1 MAARA
6 NAAAESAAGHKA
18 ISRVGRYMRMGNKID
33 GASFGGHQLGKGSY
47 GVVYA
52 AWDSTEHRLVAIKEQ
67 PVRSP
72 DAMTEMCIM
81 QMVGQHGRL
90 VELWDVL
97 VIEDKL
103 VLVLEY
109 LPCSLADTWKRAG
122 GFLDWD
128 LCYNYGRQVLEAVD
142 FLHAQS
148 VVHRDISLNNILV
161 DGRNNAVK
169 LADFGMAASAD
180 TFHLDR
186 TVTALNYRAPE
197 AILSATLPRGQTP
210 LDMWSLATVWAVLWS
225 ASNVFQGRS
234 LPDVFR
240 RHAHVLG
247 GTPVREW
254 PECREASKWGDM
266 EGALLAEFPHSGP
279 RDFFLSSDVR
289 RPLHSHEQ
297 IMDLLC
303 KVLKWHPC
311 KRLSACDALGHPAW
325 KHVPQSAEPP
335 SQESV
340 PVIELLCK
348 CRGHCGLSR
357 CNRNKARIH
366 HLKKTNKEVLD
377 EYICQ
382 NRRNPMDPRGR
393 CHFCQ
398 EADVPWRTSAA
409 SKKPTPPVS
418 QTKASD
424 EQKRKQEAKVKGRVQ
439 SKASQNERRRDSK
452 KRRR

>member
-1 MAARA
+1 MAARE
-6 NAAAESAAGHKA
+6 NAAAERTAADKA
-18 ISRVGRYMRMGNKID
+18 ISRVGRYQRLGDK
-33 GASFGGHQLGKGSY
+33 GQSQLGRGSY

-72 DAMTEMCIM
+72 DALTEMCIM
-81 QMVGQHGRL
+81 QMVGKHGRL

-103 VLVLEY
+103 VIVLEY
-109 LPCSLADTWKRAG
+109 LPCSLSDMWKRAR

-128 LCYNYGRQVLEAVD
+128 LCYSYGRQVLEAVD
-142 FLHAQS
+142 FLHAQG

-180 TFHLDR
+180 TFIFDR
-186 TVTALNYRAPE
+186 TVTALDYTAPE
-197 AILSATLPRGQTP
+197 TILYATPSQGQTP

-225 ASNVFQGRS
+225 ASNVFHGKS

-240 RHAHVLG
+240 RQAHVLG
-247 GTPVREW
+247 GTLVREW
-254 PECREASKWGDM
+254 PECRAAPKWGEM

-279 RDFFLSSDVR
+279 RDFLVSSPDVR
-289 RPLHSHEQ
+289 RPLHNHEQ
-297 IMDLLC
+297 MMDLLC
-303 KVLKWHPC
+303 EVLKWHPC
-311 KRLSACDALGHPAW
+311 TRLSACDALDHPAW

-335 SQESV
+335 SPQRTPV
-340 PVIELLCK
+340 PSLREDTELCK
-348 CRGHCGLSR
+348 CRGHCGRSR
-357 CNRNKARIH
+357 CNRIKARIH
-366 HLKKTNKEVLD
+366 YLKKMSKEVVD

-382 NRRNPMDPRGR
+382 NHRNPYDPRGR
-393 CHFCQ
+393 CHSCQ
-398 EADVPWRTSAA
+398 AA
-409 SKKPTPPVS
+409 SGTPTPPAS

-424 EQKRKQEAKVKGRVQ
+424 AHKRKQEAKVKGRVK
-439 SKASQNERRRDSK
+439 SKASQNKRRRDSK
-452 KRRR
+452 KAPKVSA